1 MGCLLAILAL
11 ITPRFVLVIMWLFT
25 DYLARAYDSFIW
37 PLIGFF
43 ILPTTTLA
51 YAVAQNRYGGVKGVG
66 LVLVVLGV
74 LIDLGAIGGGG
85 RGAGKR
91 WARDR

>member
-43 ILPTTTLA
+43 ILPATTIT
-51 YAVAQNRYGGVKGVG
+51 YAIAENGLDGLRGLGLLLVG
-66 LVLVVLGV
+66 LGDRVDLGV
-74 LIDLGAIGGGG
+74 IGGGG
-85 RGAGKR
+85 RSSR
-91 WARDR
+91 TH

>member
-1 MGCLLAILAL
+1 MVVGCLLAILAL

-43 ILPTTTLA
+43 ILPATTIT
-51 YAVAQNRYGGVKGVG
+51 YAIAENEFDG
-66 LVLVVLGV
+66 LRGFGLLLVVLGV
-74 LIDLGAIGGGG
+74 LVDIGLIGGG
-85 RGAGKR
+85 
-91 WARDR
+91 ARSRRTR